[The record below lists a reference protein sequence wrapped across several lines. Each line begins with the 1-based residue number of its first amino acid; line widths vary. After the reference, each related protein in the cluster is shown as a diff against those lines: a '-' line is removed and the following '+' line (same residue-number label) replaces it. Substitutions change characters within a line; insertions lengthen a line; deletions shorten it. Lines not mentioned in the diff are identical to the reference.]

1 MSRHSCELV
10 RESGWAQVAV
20 RLPALVEVMVL
31 VHEWCGSVDAG
42 WLVEY
47 ASPEEGTELVSV
59 YSPAGLAEAAGNRV
73 RVTVIGVVNRPEEEE
88 AAAEAAEEAAEGL
101 EQVLGVLGDQSH
113 CRRHRCH
120 SPLDPVPAKWVPLA
134 YLKCAEGTGVAPERL
149 LLASI
154 VGSSVRQNQRA
165 RSQWAS
171 VQ

>member
-1 MSRHSCELV
+1 MLV
-10 RESGWAQVAV
+10 R
-20 RLPALVEVMVL
+20 
-31 VHEWCGSVDAG
+31 EWCGSVDAG

-47 ASPEEGTELVSV
+47 ASPEEGIELVSV
-59 YSPAGLAEAAGNRV
+59 YSSAGLAEAAGNRV
-73 RVTVIGVVNRPEEEE
+73 RVTVIGVASHPEEEE
-88 AAAEAAEEAAEGL
+88 AATEAGEAAEAL
-101 EQVLGVLGDQSH
+101 EQVLGVLDDQSH